1 MLRKTVISLTLLAL
15 LGFACV
21 SGAAEDPT
29 LHQVYEAAQAGR
41 LNEAQAMMDIV
52 LRDHPNSAKAHF
64 VEAELLARQGQLAK
78 AGSELNT
85 AERLAPG
92 LPFEKPQAVD
102 ALRNRIASSANASR
116 LSPAPQ
122 APQTLRTEASSG
134 IPWGMLL
141 FGGGLIAAII
151 YFARAM
157 GRRNAS
163 TFPTG
168 MNSGYAPQGAAP
180 GGAAQ
185 AYGAGGMAPPM
196 GSSGAGIGSGIMGG
210 LATGAAL
217 GAGMVAGEALMHHFT
232 DGNRGSASAPPPVAD
247 SWDSPASNNMGG
259 ADFGVNDSSSWDDSS
274 GGGGGDDWG

>member
-1 MLRKTVISLTLLAL
+1 MLEKTVISLTLLAL
-15 LGFACV
+15 LGFANV

-29 LHQVYEAAQAGR
+29 LHQVYQAAQAGR
-41 LNEAQAMMDIV
+41 LGEAQAMMAIV

-102 ALRNRIASSANASR
+102 ALRSRIASSPTAAR
-116 LSPAPQ
+116 PPAAAQ
-122 APQTLRTEASSG
+122 ALRAEASNG

-141 FGGGLIAAII
+141 FGGGLIAAIV

-157 GRRNAS
+157 SRRN
-163 TFPTG
+163 TGVFPAA
-168 MNSGYAPQGAAP
+168 MNSGYAPQGGGT

-232 DGNRGSASAPPPVAD
+232 DGNRGSVSAPPPLAD
-247 SWDSPASNNMGG
+247 SWDSPANNDLGG
-259 ADFGVNDSSSWDDSS
+259 ADFGVADSSSWDDSS
-274 GGGGGDDWG
+274 GGGGGGDDWS